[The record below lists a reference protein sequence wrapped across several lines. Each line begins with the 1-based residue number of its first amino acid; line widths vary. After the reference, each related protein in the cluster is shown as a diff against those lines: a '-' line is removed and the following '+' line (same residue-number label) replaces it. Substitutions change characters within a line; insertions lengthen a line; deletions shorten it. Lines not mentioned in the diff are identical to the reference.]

1 MDGRQLP
8 APVLIFTYGNPSRG
22 DDALGPEMFDLL
34 ARRKR
39 ETRDLDRVD
48 LLTDFQLQIEH
59 AVDLENRQCVLF
71 IDAGMSCAEPF
82 ELQPLQA
89 ERDDSFTT
97 HAMSPAA
104 VLSVYEQI
112 NQHAA
117 PPAYLLTIRAYE
129 FGLGVPVSAT
139 ALKNLQLAYHYVADG
154 QWFRDAQSL
163 DFKKLDPEQIELKK
177 L

>member
-1 MDGRQLP
+1 MDARQSP
-8 APVLIFTYGNPSRG
+8 APALIFTYGNPSRG

-39 ETRDLDRVD
+39 ETRDLDSVD

-71 IDAGMSCAEPF
+71 IDAGMSCPEPF

-112 NQHAA
+112 NRHAA

-129 FGLGVPVSAT
+129 FGLGVPMSVA
-139 ALKNLQLAYHYVADG
+139 AWKNLQQAYQYVADG
-154 QWFRDAQSL
+154 KWLGETQSHE
-163 DFKKLDPEQIELKK
+163 FK
-177 L
+177 